1 MKKFVIGSLVS
12 KLLYSAIIL
21 VISFTTAFA
30 IDDPNAGKLN
40 LNTATASELTI
51 LPGIGEVKAK
61 AIVEYRILHNGFKT
75 VEEIME
81 VKGIGEKTFIKL
93 KDLIYV
99 EPIQKKMPVN
109 SKAFRST
116 TWGNLKA
123 AR

>member
-1 MKKFVIGSLVS
+1 MRFILGVFV
-12 KLLYSAIIL
+12 LLTIIA
-21 VISFTTAFA
+21 VILLTTAAEKVFA

-40 LNTATASELTI
+40 LNTASVSELTI

-61 AIVEYRILHNGFKT
+61 AIVEYRTAHNGFKSI
-75 VEEIME
+75 EEIME

-99 EPIQKKMPVN
+99 EPQKKMAVV
-109 SKAFRST
+109 SKAFLLT

-123 AR
+123 SR

>member
-1 MKKFVIGSLVS
+1 MKKGFCSTIIFLV
-12 KLLYSAIIL
+12 LCFP
-21 VISFTTAFA
+21 VFA
-30 IDDPNAGKLN
+30 IDDPNADKIN

-61 AIVEYRILHNGFKT
+61 AIVEYRIAHNGFKSI
-75 VEEIME
+75 EEIME

-99 EPIQKKMPVN
+99 EPQKKMSVTA